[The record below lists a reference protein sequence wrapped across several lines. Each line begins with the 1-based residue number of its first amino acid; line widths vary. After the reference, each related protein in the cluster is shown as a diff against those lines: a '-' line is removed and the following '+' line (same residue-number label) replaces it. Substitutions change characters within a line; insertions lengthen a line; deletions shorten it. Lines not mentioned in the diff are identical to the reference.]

1 MTTNVFTRRLSLYLI
16 IIAMLVGIAAAA
28 YSQDNSVLKVVPKE
42 ALIYLRFANLMDFDE
57 KLADLVD
64 SMNIPNAPNVSVDQL
79 LSKITSV
86 GITSLMDLEDAGFDM
101 GSDACIF
108 WTSLSFD
115 KPSLAV
121 HVRSREAA
129 EEAVLYQMGGTDE
142 QYKGVT
148 YGLMEESSAWVFLED
163 VFVYSKDKNIITE
176 VIEAHLGEN
185 QSILQSEKHKATVR
199 PIRAGDI
206 SGYVA
211 LDQIVSAVLPL
222 LMMQV
227 DQLKQNLSAQMG
239 QQSQA
244 VASPMNFD
252 PMKILAVEM
261 DMGLWLLQQIRSYA
275 LSLELGRDGIW
286 VSDSLK
292 FKPDSPVCDFL
303 NIKPSSLKMVEYL
316 PGNVLVAG
324 GITMDAEA
332 TERLYSIMFDM
343 MMPVLLDEIPD
354 AQFADL
360 RKKYEAAIHDTLS
373 CLGDEVAFAVSTKW
387 DKMMPRMVYILDI
400 VDEDKARSTLG
411 NLDYIRE
418 ISQPFYDEFGMD
430 FSMTEGPTQK
440 YTGVQI
446 TSFQMDFRKMMEAVP
461 NADALYPE
469 KAFLWQAFVDDKMI
483 FAMSQS
489 ADIIKETIDAM
500 NGRKAGIANSPNFD
514 DIKIHLPGKS
524 NMVMYVSLK
533 GYMGFVMNMM
543 AQMNQGMPTGGM
555 FDSINPDIGLAVTT
569 SLDGDGVSNFTY
581 ILVKEIQELVGIGM
595 GLSQMMNSQGRTQ

>member
-1 MTTNVFTRRLSLYLI
+1 MTTNVFTRRLSLYFI
-16 IIAMLVGIAAAA
+16 VIAMLVGVAAAA
-28 YSQDNSVLKVVPKE
+28 YPQDNSVLKVVPKE

-57 KLADLVD
+57 KVAELID
-64 SMNIPNAPNVSVDQL
+64 SLNIPNAPNVSVDQL
-79 LSKITSV
+79 LSMITGV

-121 HVRSREAA
+121 HVRYREAA
-129 EEAVLYQMGGTDE
+129 EEAVLYQMDATYK
-142 QYKGVT
+142 QHKGVT
-148 YGLMEESSAWVFLED
+148 YGVMEESSAWVFLED

-176 VIEAHLGEN
+176 VIETHLAGN
-185 QSILQSEKHKATVR
+185 QSILQSEKHKANVR
-199 PIRAGDI
+199 SIRAGDI

-211 LDQIVSAVLPL
+211 LDKIVSAVLPL

-227 DQLKQNLSAQMG
+227 DQLKQKLSEQMI

-244 VASPMNFD
+244 APSPMNINT
-252 PMKILAVEM
+252 MKVLALEI
-261 DMGLWLLQQIRSYA
+261 DMGIWLLQQIRSYA

-286 VSDSLK
+286 VNDSLK

-303 NIKPSSLKMVEYL
+303 NIRPSSLKMVEYL
-316 PGNVLVAG
+316 PGDILVAG
-324 GITMDAEA
+324 GVTMDAAIFEKFS
-332 TERLYSIMFDM
+332 TVMFDT
-343 MMPVLLDEIPD
+343 MMPALLDKMPEMK
-354 AQFADL
+354 QTEL
-360 RKKYEAAIHDTLS
+360 RQKYEKAMREVLS
-373 CLGDEVAFAVSTKW
+373 CMGDEVAFAVSTKS
-387 DKMMPRMVYILDI
+387 DMMMPRMVYILDI

-446 TSFQMDFRKMMEAVP
+446 KSFQMDFRKMMEAVP

-469 KAFLWQAFVDDKMI
+469 KIFLWHAFVDDKMV

-489 ADIIKETIDAM
+489 ADIIKETIDAL
-500 NGRKAGIANSPNFD
+500 NGRKAGIANLPNFD

-533 GYMGFVMNMM
+533 GYMSFVMNMM

-555 FDSINPDIGLAVTT
+555 FDSINPDIGLAVAT

-581 ILVKEIQELVGIGM
+581 ILVKEIRDLVGIGM
-595 GLSQMMNSQGRTQ
+595 GLGQMMNSQ